1 MQQRQELRHDALH
14 GVGHEHL
21 VAIELDLVAVQ
32 VEVALDAGEIEDT
45 RQFEGIIH
53 IQVDPEER
61 LLAHRIEVLVELL
74 IVLLLQLRR
83 FADPGRGGVVDDV
96 VGIRI
101 DILAILPL
109 LLFAEG
115 DLYRQET
122 AILGQQSVQLFLVEE
137 LLALVVD
144 VEHNICTPIGLFG
157 LFQGIRRCTVAAPF
171 HGYGTL
177 FIGTGDDFDLFGHH
191 E

>member
-96 VGIRI
+96 VLVGIHI
-101 DILAILPL
+101 FTILPL
-109 LLFAEG
+109 LLLAES
-115 DLYRQET
+115 DRNRKEA
-122 AILGQQSVQLFLVEE
+122 AILLQQPLQLLLVQEVLV
-137 LLALVVD
+137 LIVD
-144 VEHNICTPIGLFG
+144 VEDDVGASVGLLG
-157 LFQGIRRCTVAAPF
+157 LLHGVLRCTVAAPL
-171 HGYGTL
+171 HGRSIL
-177 FIGTGDDFDLFGHH
+177 VRLGDDLHLLRYH